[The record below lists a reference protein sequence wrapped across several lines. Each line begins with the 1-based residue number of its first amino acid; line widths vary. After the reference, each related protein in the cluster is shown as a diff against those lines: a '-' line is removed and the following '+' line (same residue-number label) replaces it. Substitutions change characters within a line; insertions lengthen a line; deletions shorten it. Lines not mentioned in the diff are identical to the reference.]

1 MAYSNQLV
9 DKRVIERNI
18 KKGLVDPEQHKREL
32 EALPDTEQNAV
43 LVSLDGSSVDNDDD
57 IDDIDDQD
65 DEDDEEEDAAEG

>member
-18 KKGLVDPEQHKREL
+18 VKGLVDPEQHKREL

-43 LVSLDGSSVDNDDD
+43 LVSVDGASIDDD
-57 IDDIDDQD
+57 DDDLE
-65 DEDDEEEDAAEG
+65 DEDEEGDAED

>member
-18 KKGLVDPEQHKREL
+18 VKGLVDPEQHKREL

-43 LVSLDGSSVDNDDD
+43 LVSVDGASMDDD
-57 IDDIDDQD
+57 DDLEDD
-65 DEDDEEEDAAEG
+65 DEDEEGDAED